1 MSSRRAKRVGEL
13 MKEEISD
20 LIQRG
25 LKNPHIGMVTIT
37 GVELTN
43 DLGYAKIFISVYG
56 ENEKKSPSLNGLRKA
71 TGFIRKELSRRIRL
85 RHFPELRFLWDSSIE
100 RGEKMSQ
107 LLERLECERK
117 SRQQIRD
124 NSDPAA

>member
-13 MKEEISD
+13 MKVEISD

-25 LKNPHIGMVTIT
+25 LRNPHIGMVTIT

-43 DLGYAKIFISVYG
+43 DLGYARIFISVYG

-71 TGFIRKELSRRIRL
+71 SGFIRKELSSRIRL
-85 RHFPELRFLWDSSIE
+85 RHFPEIRFLWDSSIE
-100 RGEKMSQ
+100 RGEKMTQ

-117 SRQQIRD
+117 SKQQIRD
-124 NSDPAA
+124 N

>member
-13 MKEEISD
+13 MKVEISD
-20 LIQRG
+20 IILRV

-37 GVELTN
+37 NVELTD
-43 DLGYAKIFISVYG
+43 DLGYARIFISVYG

-71 TGFIRKELSRRIRL
+71 AGFIRKELSRRIRL
-85 RHFPELRFLWDSSIE
+85 HHFPEIRFLWDSSIE
-100 RGEKMSQ
+100 RGEKMTQ
-107 LLERLECERK
+107 LLERLECERE

-124 NSDPAA
+124 N

>member
-13 MKEEISD
+13 MKVEISN
-20 LIQRG
+20 LIRRG

-37 GVELTN
+37 DVELTD
-43 DLGYAKIFISVYG
+43 DLSYARIFVSAYG
-56 ENEKKSPSLNGLRKA
+56 ENEEMSPSLDSLRKA
-71 TGFIRKELSRRIRL
+71 AGFIRKELSSRIRL

-100 RGEKMSQ
+100 RGERMIQ

-124 NSDPAA
+124 N